1 MKKEEAWERAE
12 RLRAFREDLADFEQ
26 DGLFDRDQLNRDR
39 LDSYQRQLLAELAR
53 LNNAEA
59 AAAKKRFRRRLRLAI
74 LWAVLAAVAT
84 LSWLIRSGFLP
95 GEQIHGWLA
104 ALGR

>member
-1 MKKEEAWERAE
+1 MV
-12 RLRAFREDLADFEQ
+12 
-26 DGLFDRDQLNRDR
+26 
-39 LDSYQRQLLAELAR
+39 
-53 LNNAEA
+53 
-59 AAAKKRFRRRLRLAI
+59 I

-95 GEQIHGWLA
+95 PEQIHGWLA

>member
-1 MKKEEAWERAE
+1 MKKEEARERAE
-12 RLRAFREDLADFEQ
+12 QLRAFREDLADFEQ

-53 LNNAEA
+53 LNDAEA
-59 AAAKKRFRRRLRLAI
+59 AAARKRFRRRLRLI
-74 LWAVLAAVAT
+74 FLWAALAAVAT
-84 LSWLIRSGFLP
+84 LSWLIRSGILP
-95 GEQIHGWLA
+95 PEQIHGWLA